1 MVLTLP
7 HRKRP
12 FHEFMPLW
20 KEHAASPRESR
31 LASFNFHRQR
41 EEEEEEEAKGTE
53 FYDQPRRG
61 PRALCRFDPSSMPAF
76 SLLSSTSRRLASR

>member
-41 EEEEEEEAKGTE
+41 EEEEEEAKGTE

-61 PRALCRFDPSSMPAF
+61 PLSLRSLQRAGIFSSLELESTL
-76 SLLSSTSRRLASR
+76 SLPLNKS